1 MADVKQTN
9 RLGVIGG
16 LGPMAT
22 AYFLERIVDMT
33 DAESDQGHLDML
45 IYHVPSIPD
54 RTRYILDRSQASPV
68 LPMIRI
74 GQTLA
79 GQQVCCIAIP
89 CITAHYFHDE
99 LSQAIGCPIL
109 HAIRATADYLGDARV
124 ACAGIL
130 ATDGTL
136 AGNLFQAELAERG
149 IRCVTAP
156 GSKQELVMDLIYRDI
171 KAGRPPRMDRF
182 AEVSDTLRRQGA
194 EVVLLGCTELSLI
207 KRGRDIGHG
216 FLDVLDIL
224 ACTALTACAIA
235 KKPFCRD
242 LIT

>member
-1 MADVKQTN
+1 MADGIRNK

-33 DAESDQGHLDML
+33 DAGSDQEHLDML
-45 IYHVPSIPD
+45 IYHLPSIPD

-79 GQQVCCIAIP
+79 AQQVCCIAIP

-99 LSQAIGCPIL
+99 LTQTIGCPIL
-109 HAIRATADYLGDARV
+109 HAIRETAACLSDARV

-136 AGNLFQAELAERG
+136 AGNLFQDALAERG
-149 IRCVTAP
+149 IRSVTP
-156 GSKQELVMDLIYRDI
+156 TRQGQSLVMDLIYRDI
-171 KAGRPPRMDRF
+171 KAGLPPRMDRF
-182 AEVSDTLRRQGA
+182 TAVSETLRSQGA
-194 EVVLLGCTELSLI
+194 EVVLLGCTELSLL

-224 ACTALTACAIA
+224 ACSALAACGVPR
-235 KKPFCRD
+235 KPFCHN